1 MEQKLT
7 QAENEAAEIIK
18 HIGAATT
25 QREIKNLVRAYV
37 KTRYFLEEE
46 DLALDAFNALG
57 QMSTARTIGV
67 DLAEII
73 SGDLNTRCDA
83 ASPALTK
90 KILLI
95 ISLNRELDLDISPEE
110 SVNITTLSLLE
121 ERVART
127 ILDKDTAR

>member
-7 QAENEAAEIIK
+7 QAENESAEIIK

-57 QMSTARTIGV
+57 QMSTARTTGV

-95 ISLNRELDLDISPEE
+95 IRKDMRKSIKLVILQNGIIKVILNL
-110 SVNITTLSLLE
+110 
-121 ERVART
+121 
-127 ILDKDTAR
+127 